1 MSADLPS
8 SSAPTPAAEPE
19 SLEATGAARAAEAT
33 PVADV
38 AANPANAATTNAA
51 DGAVPSAPSSPPS
64 SPVPPAA
71 ATPASLSAY
80 RWLVEGLR
88 AAVFLRPRTGTA
100 TPSPLQLLVLLA
112 LCWALSAWGEWAATT
127 GPVEFSLR
135 GWLGSQWLSL
145 LMLGCAWWAMHRSPA
160 SPNHAHAGDAPQGGP
175 VAWLLLSNVAALP
188 TLLPLLVLPSP
199 ADPAYT
205 TEWSLWQEMVLLAGG
220 VLTLLWL
227 LAVLVRLTARFAQS
241 RWRTVVFAVVM
252 VAGVAVHW
260 SAGFDSTWMP
270 AAVQDD
276 AVAEADA
283 VQPPVLTLSQSVF
296 EGQQLMLE
304 AYTQD
309 LVPERPGVVDVYG
322 LVFAPYAGEEV
333 FRRESTMVSE
343 LLQDRFDARGRV
355 LHLLNHAQTADT
367 HLWATPENLR
377 AAIEALADTMDID
390 NDVLVVYMTS
400 HGARDHQLAAAHP
413 PLQVDPMTPELLRH
427 MLDDAGIRHRV
438 IAISACYSGGWIDA
452 LTSPSTLIMTAA
464 DATHTSYGCGT
475 RSELTFFGRAVFD
488 EQLRSTYS
496 FAEAF
501 AKAVPIIAQREV
513 EAGKADGFSNPQI
526 RIGHQIE
533 PVLQGL
539 AQRLEAEASGA
550 QPVQRLPIPL
560 RPGGKGLV
568 AHDSHGSHDTHRAHT
583 TRVGYGP
590 QPQIPMAP
598 AATQL
603 R

>member
-8 SSAPTPAAEPE
+8 PSAPTPAAGPE
-19 SLEATGAARAAEAT
+19 SLEAASPTEA
-33 PVADV
+33 
-38 AANPANAATTNAA
+38 
-51 DGAVPSAPSSPPS
+51 
-64 SPVPPAA
+64 PPALPA
-71 ATPASLSAY
+71 APAAPRPASLSAY

-88 AAVFLRPRTGTA
+88 AAVFLRPRTGAA
-100 TPSPLQLLVLLA
+100 TPSPLQLLMLLA

-160 SPNHAHAGDAPQGGP
+160 SPNHVQAGDFPQGGP

-205 TEWSLWQEMVLLAGG
+205 TEGPLWQEMALLAGG

-227 LAVLVRLTARFAQS
+227 LAVLIRLTARFAQS
-241 RWRTVVFAVVM
+241 RWRTAVFAVVT
-252 VAGVAVHW
+252 VAGMALHL
-260 SAGFDSTWMP
+260 SAGFESTWMP
-270 AAVQDD
+270 ATVQDD
-276 AVAEADA
+276 AAAEADA

-464 DATHTSYGCGT
+464 DATHTSYGCGM

-539 AQRLEAEASGA
+539 AQRLEAEANGS

-568 AHDSHGSHDTHRAHT
+568 AHGSQGT
-583 TRVGYGP
+583 TRWQVAYGRG
-590 QPQIPMAP
+590 PQIPMAQ